1 MDFSPLFDPG
11 HWEFWVAIGTLLA
24 ILEVLDGSFF
34 LLSLGV
40 GAILT
45 AIPVALGVESTPAI
59 FGICAIIEVIVLMSL
74 RPFLGRNLKV
84 DERPSNVD
92 ALIGKVG
99 VVTNAIEGIGSSGYV
114 RIGSEEWR
122 AVGRGDARLD
132 VGDVVRIESLSGA
145 TVTVSPTP
153 IEATEEDADD
163 LEVEEA

>member
-1 MDFSPLFDPG
+1 MDFAPLFDPG

-45 AIPVALGVESTPAI
+45 AIPVSLGVESTPAI
-59 FGICAIIEVIVLMSL
+59 FGICAVIEVIVLMSL

-84 DERPSNVD
+84 EERPSNVD

-99 VVTNAIEGIGSSGYV
+99 VVTQPIEGVGSFGYV
-114 RIGSEEWR
+114 RLGGEEWR
-122 AVGRGDARLD
+122 ANGQGDTHLD
-132 VGDVVRIESLSGA
+132 AGTVVRVDTLSGA
-145 TVTVSPTP
+145 TVSVS
-153 IEATEEDADD
+153 ATGEENVAESEKRID
-163 LEVEEA
+163 VEEV